1 MCDRLE
7 VDARAPGVRKVTM
20 NIFDVVPLAAAACAI
35 PQFVP
40 QLRRTIRDGATEGVS
55 WAWAALTSVGNA
67 GWTVYF
73 AWSGYWSALVP
84 SVSASSMAA
93 VLAVFIARAIWPDR
107 RAVVLCSL
115 WAGLLAAVAAVGGR
129 TGLGAALSVAFV
141 VQVTP
146 AVWTAYRARVPR
158 GVAVGT
164 WWLVLGELSCW
175 AVYGL
180 HQNDQRLVFM
190 GATGIVAALAMIF
203 RAVTAGRRSA
213 QLLERPMVGVVTGS

>member
-1 MCDRLE
+1 MHER
-7 VDARAPGVRKVTM
+7 RASERSVSM

-55 WAWAALTSVGNA
+55 WPWAALTSVGNA

-93 VLAVFIARAIWPDR
+93 VLAVTIARAARAGR
-107 RAVVLCSL
+107 RDVALVSL
-115 WAGLLAAVAAVGGR
+115 WAGLLAVLAALGGR
-129 TGLGAALSVAFV
+129 TGLGAALSVAFA

-158 GVAVGT
+158 GIAVGT

-175 AVYGL
+175 GVYGL
-180 HQNDQRLVFM
+180 HQDDRRLVFM
-190 GATGIVAALAMIF
+190 GATGIVAALAMIV
-203 RAVTAGRRSA
+203 RAVTAGRRPP
-213 QLLERPMVGVVTGS
+213 LLPEGPMVGVVAGS